1 MDRWNIP
8 VGDPAVE
15 TRMLAA
21 AAVRAYVFLAKNRDH
36 LGEGGMRVLEDLER
50 AIQAD
55 YLSDLRR
62 PEKDN

>member
-1 MDRWNIP
+1 
-8 VGDPAVE
+8 
-15 TRMLAA
+15 MLAA